1 MVLVLVSIL
10 MATSTVLVGPMTFL
24 GFLVATLSYQFSDTH
39 DHRFIFAMAVALGI
53 AILSS
58 AYFVMNH
65 IFNTQGVVSIII
77 EFVGGL
83 AFIVTI
89 LRKGRL

>member
-1 MVLVLVSIL
+1 MS
-10 MATSTVLVGPMTFL
+10 
-24 GFLVATLSYQFSDTH
+24 
-39 DHRFIFAMAVALGI
+39 VALGV
-53 AILSS
+53 AILAS

-65 IFNTQGVVSIII
+65 VFNTQGVVSIII